1 MRKRGDPAKKPRSW
15 WEWGAQSAQRRGG
28 STWKVSLSQ
37 IVSFWPLPESNVSC
51 LGGRKGKLGSQQ
63 GALDLGIGS
72 PNDRS
77 FRMATLG
84 CHTGQ
89 SRVGGTSRSEN
100 LLQQILIKADMEQSL
115 GGPVEE
121 GAPSPRLPAVVGG
134 EKTAGM
140 RREAAQGQMIS
151 SVSDQLGR
159 KTG

>member
-1 MRKRGDPAKKPRSW
+1 MCPVRVGERKSYD
-15 WEWGAQSAQRRGG
+15 
-28 STWKVSLSQ
+28 
-37 IVSFWPLPESNVSC
+37 
-51 LGGRKGKLGSQQ
+51 SQQ

-72 PNDRS
+72 PNDRR

-100 LLQQILIKADMEQSL
+100 LLQQILVKADMEQSL
-115 GGPVEE
+115 GGPAEE

-140 RREAAQGQMIS
+140 RREAAQGQMIG
-151 SVSDQLGR
+151 SVSDQWGGKLGR
-159 KTG
+159 AVQLEHAEYNAGKQGITFEVKIMWRRL